1 MFKKIMNKVYKPNSN
16 LNTSNGPNVANKHV
30 IEQLG
35 SAKTLPAMLNE
46 IFLELS
52 MNLSVL
58 YLAML
63 FKECQDSIRIIL
75 WLNLSPVDNVPK
87 VFRHIPLVFIYH
99 VMQYD
104 ATSHVLT

>member
-35 SAKTLPAMLNE
+35 SAKTWPVMLSK

-52 MNLSVL
+52 MNL
-58 YLAML
+58 
-63 FKECQDSIRIIL
+63 
-75 WLNLSPVDNVPK
+75 
-87 VFRHIPLVFIYH
+87 
-99 VMQYD
+99 
-104 ATSHVLT
+104 